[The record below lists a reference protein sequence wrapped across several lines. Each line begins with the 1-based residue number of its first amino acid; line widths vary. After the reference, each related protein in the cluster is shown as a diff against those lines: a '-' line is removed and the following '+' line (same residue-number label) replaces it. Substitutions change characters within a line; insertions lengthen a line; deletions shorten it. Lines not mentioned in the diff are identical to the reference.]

1 MRGTTFKDS
10 VCSDPFCGLPIC
22 FMLVFFHGTHTIQV
36 GKQNCSHVLMMVV
49 LHCLCFFKMASVKAA
64 NYYQTNKQKKY
75 NNKNTQTSLDDFISE
90 A

>member
-1 MRGTTFKDS
+1 
-10 VCSDPFCGLPIC
+10 
-22 FMLVFFHGTHTIQV
+22 MLVFFHGTHTIQV

-49 LHCLCFFKMASVKAA
+49 LHCLCFCFKNGFSESGELLS
-64 NYYQTNKQKKY
+64 NKQAKKY

>member
-1 MRGTTFKDS
+1 
-10 VCSDPFCGLPIC
+10 
-22 FMLVFFHGTHTIQV
+22 
-36 GKQNCSHVLMMVV
+36 
-49 LHCLCFFKMASVKAA
+49 MASVKAA

>member
-1 MRGTTFKDS
+1 LWPTNLFYVGVFSWNPYDS
-10 VCSDPFCGLPIC
+10 SWKTKLFACFDDGCSALS
-22 FMLVFFHGTHTIQV
+22 MFF
-36 GKQNCSHVLMMVV
+36 L
-49 LHCLCFFKMASVKAA
+49 KMASVKAA